1 MTLQRKNPLPPGR
14 YWQDIFARQANDWNA
29 WLAPVLRSGDVT
41 IERVE
46 HFNADPLH
54 DGSWLPG
61 GASGDLNVIG
71 DRTWVLFNVVNPVD
85 WPATKLGFPT
95 IAEKEVQSSADTA
108 TNPPGPTVAEE
119 IAEAAA
125 NAAKKAADDLKPL
138 LWGAFAVGLVYLF
151 RKEIFK

>member
-29 WLAPVLRSGDVT
+29 WLAPALRSSSVT

-61 GASGDLNVIG
+61 GPSGDLNVIG
-71 DRTWVLFNVVNPVD
+71 DRTWVLFNVIKPVD
-85 WPATKLGFPT
+85 WPAIKLGFPT
-95 IAEKEVQSSADTA
+95 IADKTVQSSSDTI
-108 TNPPGPTVAEE
+108 TSPPVPTITEE
-119 IAEAAA
+119 IGTAVSDAA
-125 NAAKKAADDLKPL
+125 NKAVTELKPL
-138 LWGAFAVGLVYLF
+138 LWGALAIGLVYIF
-151 RKEIFK
+151 RKDIFK